1 MYRSSFLYFSSSL
14 KMVAH
19 LSNSLVRLDSGP
31 PVGNVCS
38 VQRIYLKQKEQLLLC
53 QIIYSTIK
61 FLIFTMAMECNKTV
75 NTPMMYAIPYLLNKT
90 CASYLNPLTQNT
102 LKGRASGLKTK
113 WQPQNHISM
122 LALIWMLI
130 LGPIRV

>member
-19 LSNSLVRLDSGP
+19 LSSNLVRLDSGP

-38 VQRIYLKQKEQLLLC
+38 VQRIYLKEKEQVFLC
-53 QIIYSTIK
+53 QIIYSPIK

-75 NTPMMYAIPYLLNKT
+75 YTPMMYAIPYLLNKT
-90 CASYLNPLTQNT
+90 CVSYLNPLTQNT

-122 LALIWMLI
+122 LALTWMLI